1 MTLPNGIVAA
11 YAYDAASQLTG
22 ITYTRADASLIGDL
36 LYSYNALGHRV
47 GIAGSLAATTL
58 PAAMNSA
65 VYDSANRVT
74 NWNGS
79 GITYDANGNMLSD
92 GARTYTWDAK
102 NRLSA
107 ISGGATA
114 SFQYDAYGRR
124 LSKTVGG
131 AATGYLY
138 DGANPV
144 QELTGTTPSANILTG
159 LGIDE
164 FYRRTDTSGA
174 RDMLADA
181 LGSIIALTD
190 SLAQIKTQYS
200 YEPYGA
206 TTATGEANTNPFQY
220 TGREND
226 GTGVYYYRARY
237 YNPAMARFISS
248 DPIGFAG
255 GINTYVYVGNNPLRY
270 IDPRGLL
277 GTEPPIDPQNPSLD
291 PNNPP
296 KPKPPGGIPQ
306 QPVPESPKP
315 KPRKSPGVGCK
326 AVFEACMAG
335 ANRWGPF
342 KRPFAAGCFA
352 VWLSCEAGGIRRLKY
367 RGRSLCG
374 ELIIRLRILWR
385 MHGRLSTS
393 MNH

>member
-1 MTLPNGIVAA
+1 MKLV
-11 YAYDAASQLTG
+11 
-22 ITYTRADASLIGDL
+22 TRADASLIGDL
-36 LYSYNALGHRV
+36 LYSYDALGQRV

-58 PAAMNSA
+58 PTAMNSA

-74 NWNGS
+74 NWNGI

-124 LSKTVGG
+124 LSKTVSG

-164 FYRRTDTSGA
+164 FYRRTDTSGS
-174 RDMLADA
+174 RDMLTDA

-190 SLAQIKTQYS
+190 SLAQIKTQYR

-237 YNPAMARFISS
+237 YNPGFGRFISS

-255 GINTYVYVGNNPLRY
+255 G
-270 IDPRGLL
+270 D
-277 GTEPPIDPQNPSLD
+277 
-291 PNNPP
+291 
-296 KPKPPGGIPQ
+296 
-306 QPVPESPKP
+306 
-315 KPRKSPGVGCK
+315 
-326 AVFEACMAG
+326 
-335 ANRWGPF
+335 
-342 KRPFAAGCFA
+342 
-352 VWLSCEAGGIRRLKY
+352 
-367 RGRSLCG
+367 
-374 ELIIRLRILWR
+374 
-385 MHGRLSTS
+385 
-393 MNH
+393 